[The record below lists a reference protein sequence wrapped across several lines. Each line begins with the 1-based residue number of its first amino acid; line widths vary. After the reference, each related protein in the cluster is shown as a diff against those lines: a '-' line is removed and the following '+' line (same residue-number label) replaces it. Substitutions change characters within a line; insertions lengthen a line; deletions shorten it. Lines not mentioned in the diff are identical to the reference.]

1 MLYIMGVAMALY
13 TFPALT
19 TIGLWTVQ
27 IAVKA
32 TMHVLSPTVSEESR
46 IRQIVQSELA
56 KTKNNLQVGG
66 CDLILS
72 A

>member
-19 TIGLWTVQ
+19 SIGLWTMHVV
-27 IAVKA
+27 VKT
-32 TMHVLSPTVSEESR
+32 TMHVLSPTVTEEAR

-56 KTKNNLQVGG
+56 KPKNNLQVGG

>member
-1 MLYIMGVAMALY
+1 MGAAMALY

-19 TIGLWTVQ
+19 SIGLWTMHIV
-27 IAVKA
+27 VKT
-32 TMHVLSPTVSEESR
+32 TMHVLSPTVSDETR
-46 IRQIVQSELA
+46 IRQIVQSELT
-56 KTKNNLQVGG
+56 KSKNNLQVGG

>member
-1 MLYIMGVAMALY
+1 MGVAMALY
-13 TFPALT
+13 TFPALA
-19 TIGLWTVQ
+19 TIGLWTMHVV
-27 IAVKA
+27 VKT
-32 TMHVLSPTVSEESR
+32 TMHVLSPTVTETR

-56 KTKNNLQVGG
+56 KPKNNLQVGG